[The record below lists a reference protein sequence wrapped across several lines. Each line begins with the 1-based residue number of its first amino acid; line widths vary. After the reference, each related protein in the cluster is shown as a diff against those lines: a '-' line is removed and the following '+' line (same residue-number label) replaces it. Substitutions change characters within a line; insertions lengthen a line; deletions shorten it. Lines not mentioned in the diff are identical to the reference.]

1 MDPGHHRPAGHVAGD
16 PGGGRGQSPCTRP
29 APAALGRGDHQAHSA
44 GQHHLRQRQEA
55 AGHARRPGRRAGRVL
70 QRRTR
75 RRRLRL
81 SRPDGL
87 GAGR

>member
-55 AGHARRPGRRAGRVL
+55 AGHAADRAGQHPARGAD
-70 QRRTR
+70 
-75 RRRLRL
+75 RL
-81 SRPDGL
+81 SAP
-87 GAGR
+87 